1 MRKIIAA
8 LDNSLAA
15 KPVLTTALALADL
28 FGGEVTPVQVRLDG
42 ARVARSIAD
51 SAGLTLQTLRGP
63 IVEQLLDQARPEEV
77 VAFVL
82 GTHGTLGDRRP
93 LGNTAVAIAT
103 SLQKPVVVVPP
114 DTRTSGGLHRALIP
128 IESGLSASL
137 TPRAIVELAQGT
149 ELEVVV
155 LHVHEPSSLPAFT
168 DQPQHE
174 HPAWAREFVRRYCP
188 WGIGAVRLEVRTG
201 SADEL
206 VPLVAEQEHVDI
218 IALGWAQELAEGRA
232 PIVRAAL
239 ARAKVP
245 VMLVPVAVA
254 VSAADVV
261 ATTKEESWSSLP
273 SLPV

>member
-1 MRKIIAA
+1 VKNIIAA

-15 KPVLTTALALADL
+15 KPVLTTAVALAEL
-28 FGGEVTPVQVRLDG
+28 FGAEVTPVHVTTDG
-42 ARVARSIAD
+42 ARVARSISE

-63 IVEQLLDQARPEEV
+63 IVEQLLDQARPDEV
-77 VAFVL
+77 AALVL
-82 GTHGTLGDRRP
+82 GTHGTPGDRRP
-93 LGNTAVAIAT
+93 LGSTAVAIAT

-114 DTRTSGGLHRALIP
+114 DARTSGALHRALIP

-155 LHVHEPSSLPAFT
+155 LHVHQPAALPAFT

-174 HPAWAREFVRRYCP
+174 HSAWAREFVRRYCP
-188 WGIGAVRLEVRTG
+188 WGIGAVRLEVRIG
-201 SADEL
+201 SPDEL
-206 VPLVAEQEHVDI
+206 VPLVAEQERVDI

-239 ARAKVP
+239 ARGKLP
-245 VMLVPVAVA
+245 VMLVPVSVP
-254 VSAADVV
+254 AADV
-261 ATTKEESWSSLP
+261 APIAKEELWSSLP
-273 SLPV
+273 SSPV